1 MICSSFCR
9 NLCFR
14 QEASRSRAVRTWGRR
29 VPPPTGSGVGEEGP
43 VPSGQSPPPQLELF
57 PPWRLSAPL
66 PPWGPWA
73 RGRSRSPS
81 PGTPPRP
88 ASPPPLRSL
97 LPRARG
103 QPLPRAAGL
112 DLPSPSSPSPPNP
125 QHPHPHT
132 RTSLVRVSRSS
143 LPSAASLLGPPLL
156 PRRSTA
162 PGGAHHSLLPDHPLP
177 GVRAC
182 VRVRVRLIP
191 VPGGRPA
198 PALLGVPPSP
208 LAAPPQSPLPAP
220 SLPCHLRVSQGPRA
234 RCRGPLLPLHPLSAA
249 LGELMQAQGFQGPV
263 LVHRFVFPAIIHH
276 QVHPSMFPAS

>member
-1 MICSSFCR
+1 MLPTRGISVQSGE
-9 NLCFR
+9 NLG
-14 QEASRSRAVRTWGRR
+14 EEGS
-29 VPPPTGSGVGEEGP
+29 PPTGSGVGEEGP

-198 PALLGVPPSP
+198 PALLGS
-208 LAAPPQSPLPAP
+208 LPALWP
-220 SLPCHLRVSQGPRA
+220 PLLSLRCQLPLFSTTSECPRA
-234 RCRGPLLPLHPLSAA
+234 PGLGAVGRFSPCTRSRPPLVSSCRLRAFRA
-249 LGELMQAQGFQGPV
+249 
-263 LVHRFVFPAIIHH
+263 VF
-276 QVHPSMFPAS
+276 MG